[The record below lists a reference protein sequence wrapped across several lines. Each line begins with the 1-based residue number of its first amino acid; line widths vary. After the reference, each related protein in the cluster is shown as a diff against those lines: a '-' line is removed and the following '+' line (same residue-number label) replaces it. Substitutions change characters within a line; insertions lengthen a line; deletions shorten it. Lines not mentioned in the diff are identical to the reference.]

1 MAIYP
6 GFFPER
12 LAAAPLDTTI
22 HCRCGASMFDPPPS
36 NAENLN
42 HTANLVGTAPAFVK
56 AVAQLPAIAKSDATV
71 LIAGETGTG
80 KELIA
85 RAVHYLG
92 KRSVYPFVA
101 VSCACLQPTLVED
114 ELFGHERGAFTDA
127 HIRRVGLIAHAE
139 RGTLFLDEVDA
150 LSPSAQAALL
160 RVLQDKRYRP
170 VGSNSEQ
177 QADVRIV
184 AATNARLDP
193 ALQAASFRADLYYR
207 LCVFTVTLPPLRE
220 RREDILILAEHFLRK
235 YAMSDGPVLSL
246 SARAQDALISYDWPG
261 NVRELENA
269 ITRSIHYC
277 CGDVIDV
284 DDLCL
289 QPDRP
294 SAGEVASAGVFKA
307 AKRQAIEI
315 FERAY
320 LHRLMAEHKG
330 NVSRAAHAAGK
341 ERRDLG
347 RLLKKYQIAPEHFG
361 QAKKFA

>member
-1 MAIYP
+1 MSN
-6 GFFPER
+6 
-12 LAAAPLDTTI
+12 PL
-22 HCRCGASMFDPPPS
+22 P
-36 NAENLN
+36 NLRQLN
-42 HTANLVGTAPAFVK
+42 GIGNLVGAAPSFVR
-56 AVAQLPAIAKSDATV
+56 AVAQLPAIAGSEATV

-92 KRSVYPFVA
+92 KRSMFPFVA
-101 VSCACLQPTLVED
+101 VSCACFQPTLVED

-127 HIRRVGLIAHAE
+127 RVRRVGLIAHAE

-150 LSPSAQAALL
+150 LSLSAQAALL

-170 VGSNSEQ
+170 VGSNTEQ

-193 ALQAASFRADLYYR
+193 ALQAGHFRADLYYR
-207 LCVFTVTLPPLRE
+207 LCVFTVNLPPLRD
-220 RREDILILAEHFLRK
+220 RREDILSLAEHFLRK
-235 YAMSDGPVLSL
+235 HATSEWPVPSL
-246 SARAQDALISYDWPG
+246 SAQARDALLSYDWPG

-277 CGDVIDV
+277 RGGVIDA
-284 DDLCL
+284 DDLGVE
-289 QPDRP
+289 PARP
-294 SAGEVASAGVFKA
+294 SRGELPSPGVFKA
-307 AKRQAIEI
+307 AKRQAIEV

-320 LHRLMAEHKG
+320 LKRLMAEHNG

-347 RLLKKYQIAPEHFG
+347 RLLKKHQIDPRLFCRTKA
-361 QAKKFA
+361 FA

>member
-1 MAIYP
+1 
-6 GFFPER
+6 
-12 LAAAPLDTTI
+12 
-22 HCRCGASMFDPPPS
+22 MF
-36 NAENLN
+36 NALPNLRHLN
-42 HTANLVGTAPAFVK
+42 EVGNLVGAAPSFVR
-56 AVAQLPAIAKSDATV
+56 AMAQLPAIAGSEATV

-92 KRSVYPFVA
+92 KRSMFPFVA

-127 HIRRVGLIAHAE
+127 HIRRLGLIAHAE

-150 LSPSAQAALL
+150 LSLSAQAALL

-170 VGSNSEQ
+170 VGSNTEQ

-184 AATNARLDP
+184 AATNAQLDP
-193 ALQAASFRADLYYR
+193 ALQTSHFRADLYYR
-207 LCVFTVTLPPLRE
+207 LCVFTVNLPPLRE
-220 RREDILILAEHFLRK
+220 RREDILSLAEHFLRK
-235 YAMSDGPVLSL
+235 HAMSDAPVPTL
-246 SARAQDALISYDWPG
+246 SARARDALLSYEWPG

-277 CGDVIDV
+277 RGGVIDSE
-284 DDLCL
+284 DLCL
-289 QPDRP
+289 TPDRP
-294 SAGEVASAGVFKA
+294 GRSEHASAGVFKA
-307 AKRQAIEI
+307 AKRQAIEV

-320 LHRLMAEHKG
+320 LRRLMAEHHG

-347 RLLKKYQIAPEHFG
+347 RLLKKHQIDPRDFCA
-361 QAKKFA
+361 AKLFA

>member
-1 MAIYP
+1 
-6 GFFPER
+6 
-12 LAAAPLDTTI
+12 
-22 HCRCGASMFDPPPS
+22 MFNTPS
-36 NAENLN
+36 PNDENL
-42 HTANLVGTAPAFVK
+42 HQPANLVGVAPNFVR
-56 AVAQLPAIAKSDATV
+56 AIAQLPAIAKSEATV

-92 KRSVYPFVA
+92 KRSMYPFVA
-101 VSCACLQPTLVED
+101 VSCACLQPSLIED

-127 HIRRVGLIAHAE
+127 HARRVGLLAHAE
-139 RGTLFLDEVDA
+139 RGTVFLDEVDT

-170 VGSNSEQ
+170 VGSNTEL

-193 ALQAASFRADLYYR
+193 TLQAGSFRVDLYYR

-235 YAMSDGPVLSL
+235 HATSDSPVPSL
-246 SARAQDALISYDWPG
+246 SAVARDALLSYDWPG

-269 ITRSIHYC
+269 ITRGIHYC
-277 CGDVIDV
+277 HEGVIDAE
-284 DDLCL
+284 DLCL
-289 QPDRP
+289 RPDRP
-294 SAGEVASAGVFKA
+294 ANTEIASVGVFKA
-307 AKRQAIEI
+307 AKRQALET

-347 RLLKKYQIAPEHFG
+347 RLLKKHQIAPRHFSTS
-361 QAKKFA
+361 KKFA